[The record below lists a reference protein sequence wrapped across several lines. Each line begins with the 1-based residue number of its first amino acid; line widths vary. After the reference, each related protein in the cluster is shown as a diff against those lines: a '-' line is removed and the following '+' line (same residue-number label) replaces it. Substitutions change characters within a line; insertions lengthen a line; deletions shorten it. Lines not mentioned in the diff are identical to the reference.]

1 VTNDDFAWD
10 VLADAAADAQ
20 MLYEPLAAARTLLP
34 DVPEAERQRIVERTL
49 RSLHGAGLIAF
60 VRGGDPAATALAD
73 PDRHLSDD
81 EVDDVISGPDW
92 RSVPVGQE
100 GTKVWLAATDAG
112 RRAYE
117 DDAPPEVVARH
128 AGDNGAP
135 AA

>member
-1 VTNDDFAWD
+1 MTNDDFAWD

-20 MLYEPLAAARTLLP
+20 MLYEPLAAARALLP

-49 RSLHGAGLIAF
+49 RSLRGAGLIAF
-60 VRGGDPAATALAD
+60 VRGGEPATAAFGD
-73 PDRHLSDD
+73 PDRRLSDD
-81 EVDDVISGPDW
+81 EVDEVISGPDW
-92 RSVPVGQE
+92 RSVPVGQH

-117 DDAPPEVVARH
+117 DDAPAEVVARH
-128 AGDNGAP
+128 SGDDAP